1 MNNDIKEKFMLLI
14 IKWFKVRPEYIYVII
29 IFYLYT
35 IHILLFWF
43 VRDKIIKNISIRQ
56 NSK

>member
-14 IKWFKVRPEYIYVII
+14 IKWFKVRAEYIYVII

-43 VRDKIIKNISIRQ
+43 VRDKIIENIYIR
-56 NSK
+56 